1 MRQLKRSSKRQI
13 RHIKHFQMK
22 GKENNMIPLVRLD
35 EQEGIHFL
43 EQEAHQEEVL
53 VDLKICFQDFEV
65 EDDQAEGKM

>member
-1 MRQLKRSSKRQI
+1 
-13 RHIKHFQMK
+13 MK

-65 EDDQAEGKM
+65 EDDQVEGKM